1 MSHLSEGMRI
11 AILCH
16 TELVEQLAALQLT
29 MCSAVQSVLRCSPTK
44 SLRVD
49 IVDELVT
56 VFWKQEE

>member
-1 MSHLSEGMRI
+1 MRI

-29 MCSAVQSVLRCSPTK
+29 MCSAVQSVLGCSPTK
-44 SLRVD
+44 SLWVD